1 MRNPSSQPS
10 NGFHFVGIMQLLFQS
25 FLFCDVPKHSQMLIG
40 QDVGNK
46 ATICETLGFLTLSF
60 NVKSGP
66 GLAQLPETVPMVG
79 NVLNRKVI
87 QLLPKKMASR
97 LSK

>member
-1 MRNPSSQPS
+1 MRNPSSEPS
-10 NGFHFVGIMQLLFQS
+10 NGFHLVGIVQLLFQS
-25 FLFCDVPKHSQMLIG
+25 FLFCNVPEHSQMLIR

-46 ATICETLGFLTLSF
+46 TTICQTIGFLTLSL

-66 GLAQLPETVPMVG
+66 DLAQLPETVPMIG

-87 QLLPKKMASR
+87 QLLSKKMASR